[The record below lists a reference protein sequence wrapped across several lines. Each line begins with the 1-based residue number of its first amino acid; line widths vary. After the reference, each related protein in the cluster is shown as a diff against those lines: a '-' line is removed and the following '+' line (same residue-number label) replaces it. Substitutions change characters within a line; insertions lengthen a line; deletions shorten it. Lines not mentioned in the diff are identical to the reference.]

1 MPALAHRLIRR
12 THGARSQETNG
23 QSWGGSV
30 PKTLIL
36 AKASAFPVTDKGN
49 ATTQTGLCQR
59 LKQQLKLHGVNT
71 PDSRHAQ
78 EGYVQIDAREIIL
91 IRKRNTTL
99 PAGRGLT
106 FWTQWLAAI
115 STLILLLCAL
125 ATMKT
130 GEVEAH
136 YRILAAFILLG
147 SVPSYSMM
155 QVYHKHHGYLV
166 GLGRLLAGWLVL
178 LSGLT
183 VVAFITKT
191 SELFSRE
198 VIISLALG
206 GFALQACLYVP
217 LHNLSRR
224 YQQKLQAARTSLII
238 GTGDL
243 AQELADKLVR
253 NRNEPLVGLVA
264 ADDQPSP
271 SNGLYP
277 VIGSLAHLRDLIATH
292 QIRRLY
298 IALPLT
304 EAEQIEGL
312 YIDLLDSSVDVIWT
326 PDLQS
331 LILLNHS
338 VSDIEGLPAIHLNE
352 SPLTSYPTAAAS
364 KAIMDRTV
372 ALFAII
378 LLSPVLLAT
387 AIAVKCSSP
396 GPILFKQK
404 RHGWNGKIIEVW
416 KFRSMRMHDDQEVKQ
431 ASRDDPR
438 VTRVGQFIRRT
449 SLDELPQLF
458 NALQGRM
465 SLVGPRPHAVAHND
479 YYTGKIDAYMARHRI
494 KPGITGLAQISGYR
508 GETETIDKM
517 EKRVELDLAYINNW
531 TLWLD
536 IKILIKTPFTL
547 LSKNIY

>member
-1 MPALAHRLIRR
+1 M
-12 THGARSQETNG
+12 
-23 QSWGGSV
+23 

-36 AKASAFPVTDKGN
+36 AKASAFPVKEKGN
-49 ATTQTGLCQR
+49 ATTQTGLRQR
-59 LKQQLKLHGVNT
+59 LKQQLKRHGVNT

-78 EGYVQIDAREIIL
+78 EGYVQIDARDIIL

-106 FWTQWLAAI
+106 FWTQWLGAI
-115 STLILLLCAL
+115 SALILLLCAL
-125 ATMKT
+125 ATIKT

-136 YRILAAFILLG
+136 YRILAAFMMLG
-147 SVPSYSMM
+147 SVPAYSMM

-206 GFALQACLYVP
+206 GFVLQACLYVP
-217 LHNLSRR
+217 LHNFSRR
-224 YQQKLQAARTSLII
+224 YQQKLQLERTSLII

-292 QIRRLY
+292 RIRRLY

-372 ALFAII
+372 ALIAII
-378 LLSPVLLAT
+378 LLSPVLLAI

-404 RHGWNGKIIEVW
+404 RHGWNGKIIKVW
-416 KFRSMRMHDDQEVKQ
+416 KFRSMRMHDDHEVKQ
-431 ASRDDPR
+431 ASRNDPR

-494 KPGITGLAQISGYR
+494 KPGITGLAQISGCR

-531 TLWLD
+531 SLWLD